1 MPVFKQRRG
10 TSAAL
15 AAANE
20 TPAAGQIIYETD
32 TNRIKVGNGYSP
44 YNSLPYLVAP
54 TAVADVVGLQAALT
68 AAQAAAV
75 STALATVTKANVGL
89 GNASNTSDA
98 DKPVSTAQAAANSA
112 VQSTAAS
119 DATTKANAAQAFA
132 IQRANHTGTQA
143 ISTVVGLQT
152 ALDGKQAAGSY
163 AASAH
168 THGISDTTGLQ
179 TALDGKAAASHT
191 HTIANVTGL
200 QTALDGKQ
208 AAGSYAAAVHTHA
221 VADVT
226 GLQTALDGKA
236 AGSHTHLASAITDFT
251 SAVVAVAPPTTNANL
266 LTSGTL
272 ADARLSANVVF
283 TSDARLTDSRTP
295 TAHNHSA
302 TEITSGTLS
311 DSQLSANVVFTTD
324 ARLNDEIVEYAL
336 PANFPATGVSSIL
349 YVATDTSRAYRWTG
363 AVYVEVGSASLGF
376 VTSVAG
382 KLGDVTLDHRD
393 IGNLPAT
400 LTQFTAD
407 QNNLSLGTGGII
419 RISSDAARN
428 ITGFAGGQSGDAR
441 MLVNVGSF
449 AITLKNQ
456 STASNAANRI
466 IGSGSADVSI
476 PSQGSVVVY
485 YDGTD
490 SRWRAG

>member
-32 TNRIKVGNGYSP
+32 TNRIKVGNGITP

-54 TAVADVVGLQAALT
+54 TSVSDVVGLQAALT

-98 DKPVSTAQAAANSA
+98 DKPVSIAQAAADFV
-112 VQSTAAS
+112 VQSNAAA
-119 DATTKANAAQAFA
+119 DATTKANSAQAFA

-152 ALDGKQAAGSY
+152 ALDGK
-163 AASAH
+163 
-168 THGISDTTGLQ
+168 
-179 TALDGKAAASHT
+179 ALE
-191 HTIANVTGL
+191 
-200 QTALDGKQ
+200 
-208 AAGSYAAAVHTHA
+208 
-221 VADVT
+221 
-226 GLQTALDGKA
+226 
-236 AGSHTHLASAITDFT
+236 SHTHLASAITDFT

-272 ADARLSANVVF
+272 SDSLLSANVVF
-283 TSDARLTDSRTP
+283 TTDARLTNARAP

-302 TEITSGTLS
+302 SEITSGMLA
-311 DSQLSANVVFTTD
+311 DSLLSANVVFTTD

-376 VTSVAG
+376 VMSVAG
-382 KLGDVTLDHRD
+382 RTGDITLDHRD

-419 RISSDAARN
+419 RLSSDAARN
-428 ITGFAGGQSGDAR
+428 ITGFSGGQSGDAR
-441 MLVNVGSF
+441 LLVNVGSF
-449 AITLKNQ
+449 AITLKHQ
-456 STASNAANRI
+456 STSSNETNRI
-466 IGSGSADVSI
+466 IGVSSADVAI
-476 PSQGSVVVY
+476 PSQGSVVIY